1 MNPLPLFARELVVAG
16 RKSSTHRLKL
26 AFGGGSM
33 LVAIWSLLVTNGGSG
48 LVIFRWLSWI
58 AAVMVLF
65 AAIFIASDMISRER
79 RDGTL
84 GFLFLTDLNAVD
96 VVLGK
101 FAAAGLLPM
110 MGLIAMFP
118 AFAMCQLIGGVPAG
132 LFWKTMLALLLT
144 LAFSLSAAIFVSS
157 FCEDHRK
164 AYGATTAFLL
174 LASPL
179 WLVSFAQSFGS
190 GSFTVLAGAFLF
202 CAGCLLHGSGKRL
215 RNCWR
220 DQERG
225 NDAAKSQR
233 RENLSP
239 SLLEKFPVAWMM
251 LRRQRLHRRW
261 TAVGFVLVIAA
272 FLMTLPMWRIRWDL
286 LLALLALHV
295 GYEFILIARTA
306 YFFYA
311 DRQTGA
317 LELLLGSKLL
327 NEEIFEGLNQYLFR
341 KSVHFVTLLTLVD
354 FAIALALWNG
364 ASKSLAA
371 LPLALAGG
379 LWITLFGLGWLGV
392 YRSLMMRHPSLAML
406 ATFARLSL
414 VPMMLSVLFL
424 QVPGTDF
431 VRLGFFY
438 VVVSG
443 FLAVFFS
450 MDAKAALVEHGRTLL
465 LRPYTEPPPRIENKW
480 SFIDWEEQEGSDASG
495 ARTELGV
502 SG

>member
-1 MNPLPLFARELVVAG
+1 MNPLPLFVRELVVAG
-16 RKSSTHRLKL
+16 RKASTRRLKL

-48 LVIFRWLSWI
+48 LVIFRALSWI
-58 AAVMVLF
+58 AAGMAIF
-65 AAIFIASDMISRER
+65 AAIFIASDTISRER
-79 RDGTL
+79 REGTL

-101 FAAAGLLPM
+101 LAAAGLLPM
-110 MGLIAMFP
+110 MGLVAMFP
-118 AFAMCQLIGGVPAG
+118 AFAMGQLIGGVPAG

-144 LAFSLSAAIFVSS
+144 LVFSLSAAIFVSS

-164 AYGATTAFLL
+164 AYGATTLLLL

-179 WLVSFAQSFGS
+179 WLVTFAQSFGS
-190 GSFTVLAGAFLF
+190 GSFIVLAGAFSF
-202 CAGCLLHGSGKRL
+202 CAGCLLQGSGKRL

-225 NDAAKSQR
+225 NDETKLEKRAHLPPA
-233 RENLSP
+233 
-239 SLLEKFPVAWMM
+239 LLEKFPVAWMM
-251 LRRQRLHRRW
+251 LRRQGLNRKW
-261 TAVGFVLVIAA
+261 TVVGFALVIAA
-272 FLMTLPMWRIRWDL
+272 LLTTLPMWRIRWDL
-286 LLALLALHV
+286 LLALLAVHI

-317 LELLLGSKLL
+317 LELLLGSRLL
-327 NEEIFEGLNQYLFR
+327 NEEIFDGLNQYLFR
-341 KSVHFVTLLTLVD
+341 RSVLFVTLLTLLD

-364 ASKSLAA
+364 VSQRLAA
-371 LPLALAGG
+371 LPVALAAG

-392 YRSLMMRHPSLAML
+392 YRALMMKHPSLAML
-406 ATFARLSL
+406 ATFAQLSL
-414 VPMMLSVLFL
+414 LPMLSGLLFVA
-424 QVPGTDF
+424 VPGTDF
-431 VRLGFFY
+431 VKLGFFY
-438 VVVSG
+438 VVVCG
-443 FLAVFFS
+443 LLTAFFS

-480 SFIDWEEQEGSDASG
+480 SFIEWEDEQTKLDHEALVLSE
-495 ARTELGV
+495 R
-502 SG
+502 